1 MGTPEARF
9 DFNVGAA
16 NIERLVGVY
25 HADGGIVGEL
35 RCVVGKLT
43 ESARPNANA

>member
-1 MGTPEARF
+1 MQTPEARF
-9 DFNVGAA
+9 DFNVGAS
-16 NIERLVGVY
+16 NIEPLVGVY
-25 HADGGIVGEL
+25 HADGGVVGEL